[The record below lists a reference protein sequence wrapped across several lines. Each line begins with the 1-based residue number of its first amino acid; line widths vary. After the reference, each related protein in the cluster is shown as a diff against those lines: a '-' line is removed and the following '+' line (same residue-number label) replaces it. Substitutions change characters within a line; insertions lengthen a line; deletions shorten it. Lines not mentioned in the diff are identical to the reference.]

1 MLITTN
7 LDNDD
12 ALSVDAVELLQKSV
26 VCTSERHIYSF
37 LYGYQY
43 FADRRFLI
51 RMRYPH
57 NHFLTLAEPFDRT
70 LQTIVSY
77 THTRAVF
84 QLPTTYIRS
93 GSGQWLEIVHED
105 NVSNDLRI
113 NIKIWNIPVLRAR
126 SLADFGLAELR
137 VGWWGQWLKT
147 LFLLPAQFV
156 CTAAERLRSKR
167 ERERLK
173 RGELS

>member
-1 MLITTN
+1 MS
-7 LDNDD
+7 
-12 ALSVDAVELLQKSV
+12 ADAVERLQQKVEYSA
-26 VCTSERHIYSF
+26 ERRIYSF

-57 NHFLTLAEPFDRT
+57 NHFLTLAEPFDQS

-93 GSGQWLEIVHED
+93 RGGQWLEIVHED
-105 NVSNDLRI
+105 NVSNDFRI
-113 NIKIWNIPVLRAR
+113 NIKIWNLPVLRSR
-126 SLADFGLAELR
+126 SLADFGLEDMR
-137 VGWWGQWLKT
+137 VSWWGQWLKS

-156 CTAAERLRSKR
+156 GTAVERLRSKR

-173 RGELS
+173 RGGLS